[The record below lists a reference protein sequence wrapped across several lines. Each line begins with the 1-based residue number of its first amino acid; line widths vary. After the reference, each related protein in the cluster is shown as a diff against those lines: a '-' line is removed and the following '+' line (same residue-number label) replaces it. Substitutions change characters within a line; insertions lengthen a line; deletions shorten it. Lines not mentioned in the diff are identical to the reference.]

1 MRKRTV
7 AGALGALALILAGA
21 AEVGVRLTGAAD
33 VPLYR
38 PDPHYGYIPAASQSG
53 AWRRRMRWTY
63 NSLSMG
69 VAEPFRPGGV
79 LLIGDSIV
87 NGGNQADQDQRL
99 GPQLEAMIS
108 QDVWPVSAKS
118 WALLNELAWM
128 KQNPVVV
135 RDVDRIVI
143 VLNPEDFVEPS
154 VWTPD
159 PNRPEHAPISQVF
172 FLVDRLVLTPMR
184 GAPAP
189 PKSGRDWK
197 AEFAAFRRATNKPVL
212 VVLYSGRGPDTI
224 ERAAPD
230 LGPDVLIVKQDPRW
244 KGERFADYLHIE
256 PGGNALL
263 ARLIAE
269 RLARQP

>member
-1 MRKRTV
+1 MTMGKI
-7 AGALGALALILAGA
+7 AAALGVLVLALAGA
-21 AEVGVRLTGAAD
+21 AEVGLRLSGMAD

-38 PDPHYGYIPAASQSG
+38 PDPHYGYIPVANQSG
-53 AWRRRMRWTY
+53 AWCNRMRWTY
-63 NSLSMG
+63 NGLSMG

-87 NGGNQADQDQRL
+87 NGGNRADQSQRV
-99 GPQLEAMIS
+99 GPQLETMIG

-128 KQNPVVV
+128 RRNPQVV
-135 RDVDRIVI
+135 RDVGRIVI
-143 VLNPEDFVEPS
+143 VLNPEDFEEPS
-154 VWTPD
+154 VWTSD
-159 PNRPEHAPISQVF
+159 PNRPDHAPVSQAF
-172 FLVDRLVLTPMR
+172 FLLDRFVLTPLR
-184 GAPAP
+184 GEPVK
-189 PKSGRDWK
+189 PKSGRDWR

-244 KGERFADYLHIE
+244 KGVTFADDLHIE
-256 PGGNALL
+256 PSGNALL

-269 RLARQP
+269 RLAR

>member
-1 MRKRTV
+1 MRKRSV
-7 AGALGALALILAGA
+7 AAAVGALGLILAGA
-21 AEVGVRLTGAAD
+21 MEVGLRLTGVAD

-38 PDPHYGYIPAASQSG
+38 PDPHYGYIPKADQSG
-53 AWRRRMRWTY
+53 AWRKRMRWTY

-87 NGGNQADQDQRL
+87 NGGNQADQGQRL
-99 GPQLEAMIS
+99 GPQLAAMIGK
-108 QDVWPVSAKS
+108 DVWPVSAKS

-128 KQNPVVV
+128 QQNPQVV
-135 RDVDRIVI
+135 RAVDCIVI
-143 VLNPEDFVEPS
+143 VLNPEDFEEPS
-154 VWTPD
+154 VWTAD
-159 PNRPEHAPISQVF
+159 PNRPTHAPVSQIF
-172 FLVDRLVLTPMR
+172 FLVDRLVLAPLR
-184 GAPAP
+184 GEPVKP
-189 PKSGRDWK
+189 ESGRDWK

-212 VVLYSGRGPDTI
+212 VVLYSGRGPDAI

-244 KGERFADYLHIE
+244 KGERFADYLHIT

-269 RLARQP
+269 RLAR

>member
-1 MRKRTV
+1 VTKGKI
-7 AGALGALALILAGA
+7 AAILGVLVLALAGA
-21 AEVGVRLTGAAD
+21 AEVGLRLTGVAD

-53 AWRRRMRWTY
+53 AWRNRMRWAY

-87 NGGNQADQDQRL
+87 NGGNQADQSQRL
-99 GPQLEAMIS
+99 GPQLEGMIGK
-108 QDVWPVSAKS
+108 DVWPVSAKS

-128 KQNPVVV
+128 RDNPRVV
-135 RDVDRIVI
+135 RDVERIVI
-143 VLNPEDFVEPS
+143 VLNPEDFEEPS

-159 PNRPEHAPISQVF
+159 PNRPEHKPVSQVF
-172 FLVDRLVLTPMR
+172 FLLDRLVLAPMR
-184 GAPAP
+184 GEPVK

-197 AEFAAFRRATNKPVL
+197 AEFAAFRRETNKPVL
-212 VVLYSGRGPDTI
+212 VVLYSGRGPDAI

-244 KGERFADYLHIE
+244 KGETFSDYLHIQ

-269 RLARQP
+269 RLAR

>member
-1 MRKRTV
+1 VRKRKIAAV
-7 AGALGALALILAGA
+7 VGALVLVLAGA
-21 AEVGVRLTGAAD
+21 AELALRMTGVAD

-38 PDPHYGYIPAASQSG
+38 PDPHYGYIPKANQSG

-63 NSLSMG
+63 NDLSMG
-69 VAEPFRPGGV
+69 APEAFRPGGV

-87 NGGNQADQDQRL
+87 NGGNQADQSQRL
-99 GPQLEAMIS
+99 GPQLEAMIR

-128 KQNPVVV
+128 KQNPQVV
-135 RDVDRIVI
+135 RDVDRVVI

-159 PNRPEHAPISQVF
+159 PNRPDHKPVLQTL
-172 FLVDRLVLTPMR
+172 FLMDRLVLAPLR
-184 GAPAP
+184 GSTVK
-189 PKSGRDWK
+189 PKSGRDWR
-197 AEFAAFRRATNKPVL
+197 AEFAAFLRATNKPVL
-212 VVLYSGRGPDTI
+212 VVLYSGARPDTI
-224 ERAAPD
+224 ERAAHD
-230 LGPDVLIVKQDPRW
+230 LGPDVLIVKQDARW
-244 KGERFADYLHIE
+244 KGARFADYLHIE
-256 PGGNALL
+256 PSGNALL

>member
-1 MRKRTV
+1 VGVLAV
-7 AGALGALALILAGA
+7 ALVGA
-21 AEVGVRLTGAAD
+21 AEVGLRLTGVAD

-38 PDPHYGYIPAASQSG
+38 PDPHYGYIPVANQSG
-53 AWRRRMRWTY
+53 AWRERMRWTY
-63 NSLSMG
+63 NGLSMG

-87 NGGNQADQDQRL
+87 NGGNQADQAQRL
-99 GPQLEAMIS
+99 GPQLETMIGR
-108 QDVWPVSAKS
+108 DVWPVSAKS
-118 WALLNELAWM
+118 WALLNELAWI
-128 KQNPVVV
+128 KQNPQVV

-159 PNRPEHAPISQVF
+159 PNRPKHKPVLQSF
-172 FLVDRLVLTPMR
+172 FLFDRLVLAPLR

-189 PKSGRDWK
+189 PKTGRDWK
-197 AEFAAFRRATNKPVL
+197 SEFAAFRRATNKPVL
-212 VVLYSGRGPDTI
+212 VVLYSGRGPDRI
-224 ERAAPD
+224 ERAAAD

-269 RLARQP
+269 RLARRP